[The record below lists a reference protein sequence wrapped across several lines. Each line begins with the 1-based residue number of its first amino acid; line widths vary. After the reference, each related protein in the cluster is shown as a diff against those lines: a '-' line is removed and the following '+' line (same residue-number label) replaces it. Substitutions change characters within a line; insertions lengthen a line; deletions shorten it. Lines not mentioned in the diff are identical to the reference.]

1 MVKPMSKQISLGALT
16 VPGNGLH
23 HKTLAAVR
31 VCVCVCVC
39 VCLDNPHIIK
49 NTFLFPS
56 AQRNS
61 CLLRSIGVLMEGG
74 QNDVGAEK
82 SSSAFR

>member
-1 MVKPMSKQISLGALT
+1 MVKPMSKQISLGGFNSARKWA
-16 VPGNGLH
+16 PPQNFGGC
-23 HKTLAAVR
+23 A
-31 VCVCVCVC
+31 CVCVCVC